1 MNTANPRKHA
11 VLMTQYAMDEDALV
25 FVKIGEIHEVEYFA
39 YVTTPLWKDDSEY
52 LVRNDMTVTEAKLDA
67 IETFNEYNAERDA
80 INEDIEKTQSALE
93 SMKV

>member
-1 MNTANPRKHA
+1 MNSVNPRKHA

-25 FVKIGEIHEVEYFA
+25 FVKIGEIHGVEYFA